1 MISKNVGST
10 DRLIRG
16 LVGIV
21 ALILFFTVLT
31 GVLKWIALIV
41 GIMMLATAALGTCP
55 PYALL
60 GINTC
65 KMKR

>member
-1 MISKNVGST
+1 MFSKNVGST
-10 DRLIRG
+10 DRMIRG
-16 LVGIV
+16 GVGIV

-31 GVLKWIALIV
+31 GVLKWIALVV

-65 KMKR
+65 KMK

>member
-1 MISKNVGST
+1 MFAKNVGST
-10 DRLIRG
+10 DRLIRAI
-16 LVGIV
+16 VGIV
-21 ALILFFTVLT
+21 ALVVFFTAA

-55 PYALL
+55 PYAML

-65 KMKR
+65 KTKG